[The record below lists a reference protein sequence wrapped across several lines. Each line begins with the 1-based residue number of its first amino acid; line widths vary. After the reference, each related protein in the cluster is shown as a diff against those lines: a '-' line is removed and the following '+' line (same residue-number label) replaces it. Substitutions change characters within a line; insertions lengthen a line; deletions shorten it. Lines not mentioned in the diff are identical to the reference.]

1 MANDFMQN
9 VNKVSLDGEVVS
21 FSNTFPIVDVK
32 EDVVE
37 TLIVEEP
44 KKEEKVEEIVIDV
57 KDEDFIVETEDEEI
71 AELIKEIT
79 DEEELKLFLIFV
91 RQSAI

>member
-37 TLIVEEP
+37 TPIVEEP
-44 KKEEKVEEIVIDV
+44 KKEEKVEETVVDTSDVEDDVI
-57 KDEDFIVETEDEEI
+57 EETEDEEI

-79 DEEELKLFLIFV
+79 DE
-91 RQSAI
+91 A

>member
-1 MANDFMQN
+1 MANDFMKN

-57 KDEDFIVETEDEEI
+57 KDEDFIVETEDEKI
-71 AELIKEIT
+71 AELTEEIT
-79 DEEELKLFLIFV
+79 DEE
-91 RQSAI
+91 

>member
-1 MANDFMQN
+1 MANNFMKN

-21 FSNTFPIVDVK
+21 FSNTFPIVNVK

-44 KKEEKVEEIVIDV
+44 KKEEKVEETVVDTSDVEDDVI
-57 KDEDFIVETEDEEI
+57 EETEDAEITEPTEET
-71 AELIKEIT
+71 T
-79 DEEELKLFLIFV
+79 DEE
-91 RQSAI
+91 

>member
-1 MANDFMQN
+1 MANNFMKN

-37 TLIVEEP
+37 IPIVEEP

-71 AELIKEIT
+71 KELIEEIT
-79 DEEELKLFLIFV
+79 DEE
-91 RQSAI
+91 

>member
-37 TLIVEEP
+37 IPIVEEP
-44 KKEEKVEEIVIDV
+44 KKEEKVEEIVIDA
-57 KDEDFIVETEDEEI
+57 KDEDFIVETEDEEST
-71 AELIKEIT
+71 EETTEEI
-79 DEEELKLFLIFV
+79 DEE
-91 RQSAI
+91 

>member
-9 VNKVSLDGEVVS
+9 VNKVSLDGEVIS

-37 TLIVEEP
+37 IPIVEEP

-79 DEEELKLFLIFV
+79 DEE
-91 RQSAI
+91 

>member
-37 TLIVEEP
+37 IPIVEEP

-79 DEEELKLFLIFV
+79 DEE
-91 RQSAI
+91 

>member
-1 MANDFMQN
+1 MVNDFMRN
-9 VNKVSLDGEVVS
+9 ANKVSLDGEVVS

-44 KKEEKVEEIVIDV
+44 KKEEKVEETVVDV
-57 KDEDFIVETEDEEI
+57 KDEDFIVETEDEEST
-71 AELIKEIT
+71 EETTEEI
-79 DEEELKLFLIFV
+79 DEE
-91 RQSAI
+91 

>member
-1 MANDFMQN
+1 MVNDFMRN
-9 VNKVSLDGEVVS
+9 ANKVSLDGEVVS

-44 KKEEKVEEIVIDV
+44 KKEEKVEEIVIDI

-71 AELIKEIT
+71 TELTEEIT
-79 DEEELKLFLIFV
+79 DE
-91 RQSAI
+91 A

>member
-1 MANDFMQN
+1 MANNFMQN

-44 KKEEKVEEIVIDV
+44 KKEEKVEETVVDTSNVEDDVI
-57 KDEDFIVETEDEEI
+57 EETEDEEI

-79 DEEELKLFLIFV
+79 DEE
-91 RQSAI
+91 

>member
-9 VNKVSLDGEVVS
+9 TNKVSLDGEVVS

-44 KKEEKVEEIVIDV
+44 KKEEKVEETVVDV
-57 KDEDFIVETEDEEI
+57 KDEDFIVETEDEKI
-71 AELIKEIT
+71 AELIEEIT
-79 DEEELKLFLIFV
+79 DEE
-91 RQSAI
+91 

>member
-9 VNKVSLDGEVVS
+9 ANKVSLDGEVVS

-57 KDEDFIVETEDEEI
+57 KDEDFIVEAEDEEI
-71 AELIKEIT
+71 TELTEEIT
-79 DEEELKLFLIFV
+79 DEE
-91 RQSAI
+91 

>member
-1 MANDFMQN
+1 MANDFMKN

-71 AELIKEIT
+71 AELIEEIT
-79 DEEELKLFLIFV
+79 DEE
-91 RQSAI
+91 

>member
-1 MANDFMQN
+1 MVNDFMQN
-9 VNKVSLDGEVVS
+9 ANKVSLDGEVVS

-79 DEEELKLFLIFV
+79 DEE
-91 RQSAI
+91 

>member
-57 KDEDFIVETEDEEI
+57 KDEDFIVKTEDEEI

-79 DEEELKLFLIFV
+79 DEE
-91 RQSAI
+91 

>member
-44 KKEEKVEEIVIDV
+44 KKEEKVEETVVDTSDVEDDVI
-57 KDEDFIVETEDEEI
+57 EETEDKEI
-71 AELIKEIT
+71 TEPTEEIT
-79 DEEELKLFLIFV
+79 DEE
-91 RQSAI
+91 

>member
-1 MANDFMQN
+1 MANNFMKN

-37 TLIVEEP
+37 IPIVEETV
-44 KKEEKVEEIVIDV
+44 VETNDVENDVI
-57 KDEDFIVETEDEEI
+57 EETED
-71 AELIKEIT
+71 KEIT
-79 DEEELKLFLIFV
+79 EPTEETTEEIDDEE
-91 RQSAI
+91 

>member
-1 MANDFMQN
+1 MVNDFMRN
-9 VNKVSLDGEVVS
+9 ANKVSLDGEVVS

-37 TLIVEEP
+37 IPIVEEP

-79 DEEELKLFLIFV
+79 DEE
-91 RQSAI
+91 

>member
-1 MANDFMQN
+1 MVNDFMQN

-44 KKEEKVEEIVIDV
+44 KKEEKVEETVVDV
-57 KDEDFIVETEDEEI
+57 KDEDFIVETEDEEST
-71 AELIKEIT
+71 EETTEEI
-79 DEEELKLFLIFV
+79 EEEAL
-91 RQSAI
+91 

>member
-1 MANDFMQN
+1 MANNFMKN

-44 KKEEKVEEIVIDV
+44 KKEEKVEETVVDV

-79 DEEELKLFLIFV
+79 YEE
-91 RQSAI
+91 

>member
-1 MANDFMQN
+1 MANNFMQN

-44 KKEEKVEEIVIDV
+44 KKEEKVEETVVDTSDVEDDVI
-57 KDEDFIVETEDEEI
+57 EETEDKEI
-71 AELIKEIT
+71 TEPTEEIT
-79 DEEELKLFLIFV
+79 DEE
-91 RQSAI
+91 

>member
-1 MANDFMQN
+1 MANNFMKN

-21 FSNTFPIVDVK
+21 FSNTFPIVNVK

-44 KKEEKVEEIVIDV
+44 KKEEKVEETVVDTSDVEGDVI
-57 KDEDFIVETEDEEI
+57 EETED
-71 AELIKEIT
+71 KEIT
-79 DEEELKLFLIFV
+79 EPTEETTEEIDDEE
-91 RQSAI
+91 